1 MPDVKNTAVLPKGDG
16 NGLADIAGALVA
28 EALNAAPLRLRAVIA
43 IVAPRRVTV
52 DAKTGDEIATVEFRR
67 VEVLLPGDLD
77 AAEKLL
83 RRALEARSGQTTLD
97 LELEDEITKMFADMA
112 NPDSPDDPADV
123 PAEGDGEDDGEDEPG
138 DGDEP

>member
-1 MPDVKNTAVLPKGDG
+1 MPNVKTNAVLPKGEE

-97 LELEDEITKMFADMA
+97 LDLEDEITKMFADMA

-123 PAEGDGEDDGEDEPG
+123 PAEGDGEGDGEDEPG

>member
-1 MPDVKNTAVLPKGDG
+1 MPDVKNTAVLPKGEG
-16 NGLADIAGALVA
+16 NGLSDIAGALVA

-97 LELEDEITKMFADMA
+97 LDLEDEITKMFADMA

-123 PAEGDGEDDGEDEPG
+123 PAEGDGEGDGEDEPG